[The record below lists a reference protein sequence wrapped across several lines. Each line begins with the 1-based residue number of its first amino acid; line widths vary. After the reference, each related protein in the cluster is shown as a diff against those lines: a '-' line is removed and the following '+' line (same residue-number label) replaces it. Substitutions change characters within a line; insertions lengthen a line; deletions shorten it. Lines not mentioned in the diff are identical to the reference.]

1 MAKLISGKEL
11 AARVKQEVAQE
22 VQALRQKQI
31 TVRLAVIIVGEN
43 PASMTYVAGKAR
55 DCEACGIESDVIRLP
70 EQTTEAELLERV
82 RACNEDSSVNGLLV
96 QECDRCH
103 CTGKRCRRFY
113 AGECGKNGD
122 R

>member
-70 EQTTEAELLERV
+70 EQTTEAELLEVSGVGQVKASRYGPQFLDEIA
-82 RACNEDSSVNGLLV
+82 RHIQQNE
-96 QECDRCH
+96 
-103 CTGKRCRRFY
+103 
-113 AGECGKNGD
+113 
-122 R
+122 